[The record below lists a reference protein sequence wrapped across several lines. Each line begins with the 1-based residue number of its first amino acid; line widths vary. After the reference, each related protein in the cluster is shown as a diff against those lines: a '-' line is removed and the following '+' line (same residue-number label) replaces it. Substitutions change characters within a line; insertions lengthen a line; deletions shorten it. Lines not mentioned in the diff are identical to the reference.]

1 MTDTTLTEEEKA
13 DLRERLKKLKAAYLS
28 GTASISH
35 NGKSV
40 TFRSMDDLKKAI
52 DFAEDELGIKRT
64 KTIKTVSHRGL

>member
-1 MTDTTLTEEEKA
+1 MTDTAMTDTEKA
-13 DLRERLKKLKAAYLS
+13 DMRERLKKLKTAYLS

-40 TFRSMDDLKKAI
+40 TFRSMEDLKKAI
-52 DFAEDELGIKRT
+52 DFAEDELGLRRT

>member
-1 MTDTTLTEEEKA
+1 MTEATLTDAEKA
-13 DLRERLKKLKAAYLS
+13 DMRERLKKLKAAYLS

-52 DFAEDELGIKRT
+52 DFAEDELGLRRT